1 MATTEAGDVTT
12 QISRESPEVEA
23 YKLAI
28 MQSAQNLVQGRSDQL
43 PPAYKMAGLS
53 GLEVGAGNVL
63 SGGLGAY
70 QKYLQNAAGSTQG
83 GINAISG
90 TAMPMMQQAYSGIQG
105 GLGTIGQAQQ
115 LAAMTRGTPYQYR
128 DQGVAGLEQGIA
140 GLEGATGRFD
150 PSSISDFYDPYAEEV
165 IAAQQRDVSRLG
177 DQQLNQSR
185 ARAAAAGAF
194 GGTRGALQETEI
206 GRNTLGEQSRIG
218 AQLRSQGYQQ
228 ARQAAQQAF
237 EQQQSRR
244 IAAGQGIGQLGQ
256 GIGQLGLQYG
266 QLAQGDVQQLG
277 ALGQARGAL
286 GQGLGSLGEQTGN
299 LGSRLGALGMQ
310 QAQLG
315 ALGQQMNLN
324 DVNSMMQLGGV
335 YRQNQQ
341 AQLDA
346 QRMSEQQ
353 AQMMPY
359 QQLGFLSD
367 IYKGAPSSQYS
378 ILSSPSAP
386 SVSPWQQIAG
396 LGIAGLGAASGA
408 KYAGLF

>member
-12 QISRESPEVEA
+12 TISRESPEVEA
-23 YKLAI
+23 YKLGN
-28 MQSAQNLVQGRSDQL
+28 MESAFKLVQDRAGLL

-53 GLEVGAGNVL
+53 GMQVGAGNVL

-70 QKYLQNAAGSTQG
+70 QPYLQNASGSTQG

-90 TAMPMMQQAYSGIQG
+90 SAMPMMQQGYGAMQS
-105 GLGTIGQAQQ
+105 GLGALGQAQQ
-115 LAAMTRGTPYQYR
+115 LAAMTRGTPYQFR
-128 DQGVAGLEQGIA
+128 DQGIA

-150 PSSISDFYDPYAEEV
+150 PSSISDFYDPYAEQV
-165 IAAQQRDVSRLG
+165 IAAQQQDVARLG
-177 DQQLNQSR
+177 GQQQDQAR
-185 ARAAAAGAF
+185 AQAAAAGAF
-194 GGTRGALQETEI
+194 GGSRAAIQETEI

-237 EQQQSRR
+237 EQQQNRR
-244 IAAGQGIGQLGQ
+244 MAAGQ

-277 ALGQARGAL
+277 SLGQARGAL
-286 GQGLGSLGEQTGN
+286 GQGIGSLGAQTGN

-324 DVNSMMQLGGV
+324 EVNAMMQLGGA
-335 YRQNQQ
+335 YQQNQQ

-353 AQMMPY
+353 AFQMPY

-386 SVSPWQQIAG
+386 SVSPFQQIAG

>member
-12 QISRESPEVEA
+12 QIVRESPEVEA
-23 YKLAI
+23 YKLGN
-28 MQSAQNLVQGRSDQL
+28 MESAFKLVQDRAGLL
-43 PPAYKMAGLS
+43 PPAYRMAGLS
-53 GLEVGAGNVL
+53 GMQVGAGNVL

-70 QKYLQNAAGSTQG
+70 QPYLQNASGSTQG

-90 TAMPMMQQAYSGIQG
+90 SAMPMMQQGYGAMQS
-105 GLGTIGQAQQ
+105 GLGALGQAQQ
-115 LAAMTRGTPYQYR
+115 LAAMTRGTPYQFR
-128 DQGVAGLEQGIA
+128 DQGIA

-150 PSSISDFYDPYAEEV
+150 PSSISDFYDPYAEQV
-165 IAAQQRDVSRLG
+165 IAAQQQDVARLG
-177 DQQLNQSR
+177 GQQQDQAR
-185 ARAAAAGAF
+185 AQAAAAGAF
-194 GGTRGALQETEI
+194 GGSRAAIQETEI

-237 EQQQSRR
+237 EQQQNRR
-244 IAAGQGIGQLGQ
+244 MAAGQ

-277 ALGQARGAL
+277 SLGQARGAL
-286 GQGLGSLGEQTGN
+286 GQGIGSLGAQTGN

-324 DVNSMMQLGGV
+324 DVNAMMQLGGV
-335 YRQNQQ
+335 YQQNQQ

-353 AQMMPY
+353 AFQMPY

-386 SVSPWQQIAG
+386 SVSPFQQIAG

>member
-1 MATTEAGDVTT
+1 
-12 QISRESPEVEA
+12 
-23 YKLAI
+23 
-28 MQSAQNLVQGRSDQL
+28 
-43 PPAYKMAGLS
+43 
-53 GLEVGAGNVL
+53 
-63 SGGLGAY
+63 
-70 QKYLQNAAGSTQG
+70 
-83 GINAISG
+83 
-90 TAMPMMQQAYSGIQG
+90 
-105 GLGTIGQAQQ
+105 
-115 LAAMTRGTPYQYR
+115 MTRGTPYQFR
-128 DQGVAGLEQGIA
+128 DQGIA

-150 PSSISDFYDPYAEEV
+150 PSSISDFYDPYAEQV
-165 IAAQQRDVSRLG
+165 IAAQQQDVARLG
-177 DQQLNQSR
+177 GQQQDQAR
-185 ARAAAAGAF
+185 AQAAAAGAF
-194 GGTRGALQETEI
+194 GGSRAAIQETEI

-237 EQQQSRR
+237 EQQQNRR
-244 IAAGQGIGQLGQ
+244 MAAGQ

-277 ALGQARGAL
+277 SLGQARGAL
-286 GQGLGSLGEQTGN
+286 GQGIGSLGAQTGN

-324 DVNSMMQLGGV
+324 EVNAMMQLGGA
-335 YRQNQQ
+335 YQQNQQ

-353 AQMMPY
+353 AFQMPY

-386 SVSPWQQIAG
+386 SVSPFQQIAG

>member
-12 QISRESPEVEA
+12 TISRESPEVEA
-23 YKLAI
+23 YKLGN
-28 MQSAQNLVQGRSDQL
+28 MESAFKLVQDRAGLL

-53 GLEVGAGNVL
+53 GMQVGAGNVL

-70 QKYLQNAAGSTQG
+70 QPYLQNASGSTQG

-90 TAMPMMQQAYSGIQG
+90 SAMPMMQQGYGAMQS
-105 GLGTIGQAQQ
+105 GLGALGQAQQ
-115 LAAMTRGTPYQYR
+115 LAAMTRGTPYQFR
-128 DQGVAGLEQGIA
+128 DQGIA

-150 PSSISDFYDPYAEEV
+150 PSSISDFYDPYAEQV
-165 IAAQQRDVSRLG
+165 IAAQQQDVARLG
-177 DQQLNQSR
+177 GQQQDQAR
-185 ARAAAAGAF
+185 AQAAAAGAF
-194 GGTRGALQETEI
+194 GGSRAAIQETEI

-237 EQQQSRR
+237 EQQQNRR
-244 IAAGQGIGQLGQ
+244 MAAGQ

-277 ALGQARGAL
+277 SLGQARGAL
-286 GQGLGSLGEQTGN
+286 GQGIGSLGAQTGN

-324 DVNSMMQLGGV
+324 DVNAMMQLGGV
-335 YRQNQQ
+335 YQQNQQ

-353 AQMMPY
+353 AFQMPY

-386 SVSPWQQIAG
+386 SVSPFQQIAG

>member
-12 QISRESPEVEA
+12 TISRESPEVEA
-23 YKLAI
+23 YKLGN
-28 MQSAQNLVQGRSDQL
+28 MESAFKLVQDRAGLL
-43 PPAYKMAGLS
+43 PPAYRMAGLS
-53 GLEVGAGNVL
+53 GMQVGAGNVL

-70 QKYLQNAAGSTQG
+70 QPYLQNASGSTQG

-90 TAMPMMQQAYSGIQG
+90 SAMPMMQQGYGAMQS
-105 GLGTIGQAQQ
+105 GLGALGQAQQ
-115 LAAMTRGTPYQYR
+115 LAAMTRGTPYQFR
-128 DQGVAGLEQGIA
+128 DQGIA

-150 PSSISDFYDPYAEEV
+150 PSSISDFYDPYAEQV
-165 IAAQQRDVSRLG
+165 IAAQQQDVARLG
-177 DQQLNQSR
+177 GQQQDQAR
-185 ARAAAAGAF
+185 AQAAAAGAF
-194 GGTRGALQETEI
+194 GGSRAAIQETEI

-228 ARQAAQQAF
+228 ARSAAQQAF
-237 EQQQSRR
+237 EQQQARQ
-244 IAAGQGIGQLGQ
+244 IASAQ

-266 QLAQGDVQQLG
+266 QLAQNDVQQL
-277 ALGQARGAL
+277 ASLGQARGAL
-286 GQGLGSLGEQTGN
+286 GQGLGSLGAQAGT

-315 ALGQQMNLN
+315 QMGQQMNLN
-324 DVNSMMQLGGV
+324 DVNALMQVGSNQRGV
-335 YRQNQQ
+335 QQ
-341 AQLDA
+341 AQLEA
-346 QRMSEQQ
+346 QRMSQLQ

-386 SVSPWQQIAG
+386 GVSPFQQIAG
-396 LGIAGLGAASGA
+396 LGVAGLGAASGA

>member
-12 QISRESPEVEA
+12 TISRESPEVEA
-23 YKLAI
+23 YKLGN
-28 MQSAQNLVQGRSDQL
+28 MESAFKLVQDRAGLL
-43 PPAYKMAGLS
+43 PPAYRMAGLS
-53 GLEVGAGNVL
+53 GMQVGAGNVL

-70 QKYLQNAAGSTQG
+70 QPYLQNASGSTQG

-90 TAMPMMQQAYSGIQG
+90 SAMPMMQQGYGAMQS
-105 GLGTIGQAQQ
+105 GLGALGQAQQ
-115 LAAMTRGTPYQYR
+115 LAAMTRGTPYQFR
-128 DQGVAGLEQGIA
+128 DQGVAGLE
-140 GLEGATGRFD
+140 GAAGRFD
-150 PSSISDFYDPYAEEV
+150 PSSISDFYDPYAEQV
-165 IAAQQRDVSRLG
+165 IAAQQQDVARLG
-177 DQQLNQSR
+177 GQQQDQAR
-185 ARAAAAGAF
+185 AQAAAAGAF
-194 GGTRGALQETEI
+194 GGSRAAIQETEI
-206 GRNTLGEQSRIG
+206 GRNALGEQSRIG

-237 EQQQSRR
+237 EQQQNRR
-244 IAAGQGIGQLGQ
+244 MAAGQ

-277 ALGQARGAL
+277 SLGQARGAL
-286 GQGLGSLGEQTGN
+286 GQGIGSLGAQTGN

-324 DVNSMMQLGGV
+324 DVNAMMQLGGV
-335 YRQNQQ
+335 YQQNQQ

-353 AQMMPY
+353 AFQMPY

-386 SVSPWQQIAG
+386 SVSPFQQIAG

>member
-1 MATTEAGDVTT
+1 MATIEAGDVTT
-12 QISRESPEVEA
+12 QITRESPDVEA
-23 YKLAI
+23 YKLGS
-28 MQSAQNLVQGRSDQL
+28 MESAFKLVKDRAGLL

-53 GLEVGAGNVL
+53 GMQVGAGNVL

-70 QKYLQNAAGSTQG
+70 QKYLQNASGSTQG

-90 TAMPMMQQAYSGIQG
+90 SAMPMMQQGYGAMQS
-105 GLGTIGQAQQ
+105 GLGALGQAQQ
-115 LAAMTRGTPYQYR
+115 LAAMTRGTPYQFR
-128 DQGVAGLEQGIA
+128 DRGVA

-150 PSSISDFYDPYAEEV
+150 PSSISDFYDPYAEQV
-165 IAAQQRDVSRLG
+165 IGSQQQDVARLG
-177 DQQLNQSR
+177 EQQLNQSR
-185 ARAAAAGAF
+185 ARASAAGAF

-237 EQQQSRR
+237 EQQQSRQ
-244 IAAGQGIGQLGQ
+244 IAASQGIGQLGQ

-266 QLAQGDVQQLG
+266 QLAQNDVQQL
-277 ALGQARGAL
+277 ASLGQARGAM
-286 GQGLGSLGEQTGN
+286 GQGLGSLGAQTGN

-315 ALGQQMNLN
+315 QMGQQMNLN
-324 DVNSMMQLGGV
+324 DVNALMQLGSNQRGV
-335 YRQNQQ
+335 QQ
-341 AQLDA
+341 AQLEA
-346 QRMSEQQ
+346 QRMSQLQ

-386 SVSPWQQIAG
+386 GVSPFQQIAG

>member
-1 MATTEAGDVTT
+1 MATIEAGDVTT
-12 QISRESPEVEA
+12 QITRESPDVEA
-23 YKLAI
+23 YKLGS
-28 MQSAQNLVQGRSDQL
+28 MESAFKLVKDRAGLL

-53 GLEVGAGNVL
+53 GMQVGAGNVL

-70 QKYLQNAAGSTQG
+70 QKYLQNASGSTQG

-90 TAMPMMQQAYSGIQG
+90 SAMPMMQQGYGAMQS
-105 GLGTIGQAQQ
+105 GLGALGQAQQ

-128 DQGVAGLEQGIA
+128 DRGIAGLEQGIA
-140 GLEGATGRFD
+140 GYEGATGRFD
-150 PSSISDFYDPYAEEV
+150 PSSISDFYDPYAEQV
-165 IAAQQRDVSRLG
+165 IGSQQQDVARLG
-177 DQQLNQSR
+177 EQQLNQSR
-185 ARAAAAGAF
+185 ARASAAGAF

-228 ARQAAQQAF
+228 ARSAAQQAF
-237 EQQQSRR
+237 EQQQARQ
-244 IAAGQGIGQLGQ
+244 IASAQ

-277 ALGQARGAL
+277 SLGQARGAL
-286 GQGLGSLGEQTGN
+286 GQGIGALGAQTGN

-324 DVNSMMQLGGV
+324 EVNAMMQLGGA
-335 YRQNQQ
+335 YQQNQQ

-346 QRMSEQQ
+346 QRMTEQQ
-353 AQMMPY
+353 AFQMPY
-359 QQLGFLSD
+359 QQVGFLSD

-386 SVSPWQQIAG
+386 GVSPFQQIAG

>member
-12 QISRESPEVEA
+12 TISRESPEVEA
-23 YKLAI
+23 YKLGN
-28 MQSAQNLVQGRSDQL
+28 MESAFKLVQDRAGLL
-43 PPAYKMAGLS
+43 PPAYRMAGLS
-53 GLEVGAGNVL
+53 GMQVGAGNVL

-70 QKYLQNAAGSTQG
+70 QPYLQNASGSTQG

-90 TAMPMMQQAYSGIQG
+90 SAMPMMQQGYGAMQS
-105 GLGTIGQAQQ
+105 GLGALGQAQQ
-115 LAAMTRGTPYQYR
+115 LAAMTRGTPYQFR
-128 DQGVAGLEQGIA
+128 DQGVA

-150 PSSISDFYDPYAEEV
+150 PSSISDFYDPYAEQV
-165 IAAQQRDVSRLG
+165 IAAQQQDVARLG
-177 DQQLNQSR
+177 GQQQDQAR
-185 ARAAAAGAF
+185 AQAAAAGAF
-194 GGTRGALQETEI
+194 GGSRAAIQETEI

-324 DVNSMMQLGGV
+324 DVNAMMQLGGV
-335 YRQNQQ
+335 YQQNQQ

-353 AQMMPY
+353 AFQMPY

-386 SVSPWQQIAG
+386 SVSPFQQIAG

>member
-12 QISRESPEVEA
+12 TISRESPEVEA
-23 YKLAI
+23 YKLGN
-28 MQSAQNLVQGRSDQL
+28 MESAFKLVQDRAGLL

-53 GLEVGAGNVL
+53 GMQVGAGNVL

-70 QKYLQNAAGSTQG
+70 QPYLQNASGSTQG

-90 TAMPMMQQAYSGIQG
+90 SAMPMMQQGYGAMQS
-105 GLGTIGQAQQ
+105 GLGALGQAQQ
-115 LAAMTRGTPYQYR
+115 LAAMTRGTPYQFR
-128 DQGVAGLEQGIA
+128 DQGIA

-150 PSSISDFYDPYAEEV
+150 PSSISDFYDPYAEQV
-165 IAAQQRDVSRLG
+165 IAAQQQDVARLG
-177 DQQLNQSR
+177 GQQQDQAR
-185 ARAAAAGAF
+185 AQAAAAGAF
-194 GGTRGALQETEI
+194 GGSRAAIQETEI

-237 EQQQSRR
+237 EQQQNRR
-244 IAAGQGIGQLGQ
+244 MAAGQ

-277 ALGQARGAL
+277 SLGQARGAL
-286 GQGLGSLGEQTGN
+286 GQGIGSLGAQTGN

-324 DVNSMMQLGGV
+324 DVNAMMQLGGV
-335 YRQNQQ
+335 YQQNQQ

-353 AQMMPY
+353 AFQMPY

-367 IYKGAPSSQYS
+367 IYKGATSSQYS

-386 SVSPWQQIAG
+386 SVSPFQQIAG

>member
-1 MATTEAGDVTT
+1 MATIEAGDVTT
-12 QISRESPEVEA
+12 QIVRESPEVEA
-23 YKLAI
+23 YKLGN
-28 MQSAQNLVQGRSDQL
+28 MESAFKLVQDRAGLL

-53 GLEVGAGNVL
+53 GMQVGAGNVL

-70 QKYLQNAAGSTQG
+70 QPYLQNASGSTQG

-90 TAMPMMQQAYSGIQG
+90 SAMPMMQQGYGAMQS
-105 GLGTIGQAQQ
+105 GLGALGQAQQ
-115 LAAMTRGTPYQYR
+115 LAAMTRGTPYQFR
-128 DQGVAGLEQGIA
+128 DQGIA

-150 PSSISDFYDPYAEEV
+150 PSSISDFYDPYAEQV
-165 IAAQQRDVSRLG
+165 IAAQQQDVARLG
-177 DQQLNQSR
+177 GQQQDQAR
-185 ARAAAAGAF
+185 AQAAAAGAF
-194 GGTRGALQETEI
+194 GGSRAAIQETEI

-237 EQQQSRR
+237 EQQQNRR
-244 IAAGQGIGQLGQ
+244 MAAGQ

-277 ALGQARGAL
+277 SLGQARGAL
-286 GQGLGSLGEQTGN
+286 GQGIGSLGAQTGN

-324 DVNSMMQLGGV
+324 DVNAMMQLGGV
-335 YRQNQQ
+335 YQQNQQ

-353 AQMMPY
+353 AFQMPY

-386 SVSPWQQIAG
+386 SVSPFQQIAG

>member
-12 QISRESPEVEA
+12 TISRESPEVEA
-23 YKLAI
+23 YKLGN
-28 MQSAQNLVQGRSDQL
+28 MESAFKLVQDRAGLL
-43 PPAYKMAGLS
+43 PPAYRMAGLS
-53 GLEVGAGNVL
+53 GMQVGAGNVL

-70 QKYLQNAAGSTQG
+70 QPYLQNASGSTQG

-90 TAMPMMQQAYSGIQG
+90 SAMPMMQQGYGAMQS
-105 GLGTIGQAQQ
+105 GLGALGQAQQ
-115 LAAMTRGTPYQYR
+115 LAAMTRGTPYQFR
-128 DQGVAGLEQGIA
+128 DQGIA

-150 PSSISDFYDPYAEEV
+150 PSSISDFYDPYAEQV
-165 IAAQQRDVSRLG
+165 IAAQQQDVARLG
-177 DQQLNQSR
+177 GQQQDQAR
-185 ARAAAAGAF
+185 AQAAAAGAF
-194 GGTRGALQETEI
+194 GGSRAAIQETEI

-237 EQQQSRR
+237 EQQQNRR
-244 IAAGQGIGQLGQ
+244 MAAGQ

-277 ALGQARGAL
+277 SLGQARGAL
-286 GQGLGSLGEQTGN
+286 GQGIGSLGAQTGN

-324 DVNSMMQLGGV
+324 DVNAMMQLGGV
-335 YRQNQQ
+335 YQQNQQ

-353 AQMMPY
+353 AFQMPY

-386 SVSPWQQIAG
+386 SVSPFQQIAG

>member
-12 QISRESPEVEA
+12 TISRESPEVEA
-23 YKLAI
+23 YKLGN
-28 MQSAQNLVQGRSDQL
+28 MESAFKLVQDRAGLL
-43 PPAYKMAGLS
+43 PPAYRMAGLS
-53 GLEVGAGNVL
+53 GMQVGAGNVL

-70 QKYLQNAAGSTQG
+70 QPYLQNASGSTQG

-90 TAMPMMQQAYSGIQG
+90 SAMPMMQQGYGAMQS
-105 GLGTIGQAQQ
+105 GLGALGQAQQ
-115 LAAMTRGTPYQYR
+115 LAAMTRGTPYQFR
-128 DQGVAGLEQGIA
+128 DQGIA

-150 PSSISDFYDPYAEEV
+150 PSSISDFYDPYAEQV
-165 IAAQQRDVSRLG
+165 IAAQQQDVARLG
-177 DQQLNQSR
+177 GQQQDQAR
-185 ARAAAAGAF
+185 AQAAAAGAF
-194 GGTRGALQETEI
+194 GGSRAAIQETEI

-237 EQQQSRR
+237 EQQQNRR
-244 IAAGQGIGQLGQ
+244 MAAGQ

-277 ALGQARGAL
+277 SLGQARGAL
-286 GQGLGSLGEQTGN
+286 GQGIGSLGAQTGN

-324 DVNSMMQLGGV
+324 EVNAMMQLGGA
-335 YRQNQQ
+335 YQQNQQ

-353 AQMMPY
+353 AFQMPY

-386 SVSPWQQIAG
+386 GVSPFQQIAG

>member
-1 MATTEAGDVTT
+1 MATIEAGDVTT
-12 QISRESPEVEA
+12 QITRESPDVEA
-23 YKLAI
+23 YKLGS
-28 MQSAQNLVQGRSDQL
+28 MESAFKLVKDRAGLL

-53 GLEVGAGNVL
+53 GMQVGAGNVL

-70 QKYLQNAAGSTQG
+70 QKYLQNASGSTQG

-90 TAMPMMQQAYSGIQG
+90 SAMPMMQQGYGAMQS
-105 GLGTIGQAQQ
+105 GLGALGQAQQ
-115 LAAMTRGTPYQYR
+115 LAAMTRGTPYQFR
-128 DQGVAGLEQGIA
+128 DQGVA

-150 PSSISDFYDPYAEEV
+150 PSSISDFYDPYAEQV
-165 IAAQQRDVSRLG
+165 IGSQQQDVARLG
-177 DQQLNQSR
+177 EQQLNQSR

-194 GGTRGALQETEI
+194 GGSRGALQETEI

-228 ARQAAQQAF
+228 ARSAAQQAF
-237 EQQQSRR
+237 EQQQARQ
-244 IAAGQGIGQLGQ
+244 IASAQ

-277 ALGQARGAL
+277 SLGQARGAL
-286 GQGLGSLGEQTGN
+286 GQGIGALGAQTGN

-324 DVNSMMQLGGV
+324 EVNAMMQLGGA
-335 YRQNQQ
+335 YQQNQQ

-346 QRMSEQQ
+346 QRMTEQQ
-353 AQMMPY
+353 AFQMPY
-359 QQLGFLSD
+359 QQVGFLSD

-386 SVSPWQQIAG
+386 GVSPFQQIAG